1 MWATSALLHKQT
13 VSHCT
18 APTVC
23 PHHFKSSS
31 CMHKTHAAPVRR
43 KYFLLLQIFF
53 FKFIYSNIFFASSE
67 SSIPQKTWTKLCW
80 LSTNPA
86 NQSQYVKAIQP
97 GNAKTICKQL
107 HGLCLLVCC
116 ICYYFICCIFN
127 FICYL
132 GGGWLATAEY
142 KYRAKQ
148 VEEKKKITDTSG
160 RMQVLLASS
169 LH

>member
-1 MWATSALLHKQT
+1 MPLLPLPSCPIEPPVRCYISKQCLTALHPQ
-13 VSHCT
+13 
-18 APTVC
+18 C

-43 KYFLLLQIFF
+43 KYFLLLQIFL

-116 ICYYFICCIFN
+116 ICYFICCIFN

-132 GGGWLATAEY
+132 GGG
-142 KYRAKQ
+142 
-148 VEEKKKITDTSG
+148 
-160 RMQVLLASS
+160 
-169 LH
+169 